1 VTETIHTEARPET
14 IRPET
19 IRPETRPE
27 TLRITPWEDPVIDAL
42 GFDPRSVYC
51 ERFWLP
57 SLGPTALLL
66 MRRFA
71 ACFDEH
77 PAGTEV
83 DLPELARS
91 LGLGA
96 GPGPNAPVGRTIV
109 RLAQFD
115 LVHEADRG
123 LAVRR
128 RLPPINRRHVRRL
141 PAHLQRAH
149 EEWVTAQLAEP
160 PLAAERRNA
169 RRLALTLVEL
179 GEELDATERTLGA
192 AGFHPAVCRESA
204 GWAWDRHRRA
214 RAEALAGAD
223 TEPPAA
229 HRPAA

>member
-1 VTETIHTEARPET
+1 VTETIRTET
-14 IRPET
+14 IRTET
-19 IRPETRPE
+19 IRIR
-27 TLRITPWEDPVIDAL
+27 PWEDPVIDTL
-42 GFDPRSVYC
+42 GFDPRSAYC

-77 PAGTEV
+77 PDGTEV

-91 LGLGA
+91 LGLGT
-96 GPGPNAPVGRTIV
+96 GPGPNAPIGRTIS
-109 RLAQFD
+109 RLEQFD
-115 LVHEADRG
+115 LVHEVDRC

-141 PAHLQRAH
+141 PVPLQRAH
-149 EEWVTAQLAEP
+149 EEWLAAQLADP
-160 PLAAERRNA
+160 PLAAERRNS

-179 GEELDATERTLGA
+179 GADLDATERTLGA
-192 AGFHPAVCRESA
+192 AGFHPTVCRESA

-223 TEPPAA
+223 AEAPAA